1 MRTLYLLIGFL
12 TTLQVP
18 VWAQS
23 AAKSPFTLVGTAQQ
37 AVVVLPATEPA
48 CVRLA
53 VQGLVSDV
61 AKITGKTL
69 RVVPDEKN
77 LSGQPTLTVGTW
89 GRSDAVLQKHGKETA
104 ALRGQWEAYQVRSSD
119 KNLLIAGSDE
129 RATMFGIYHFLEK
142 YLGVDPLYFWSDRAP
157 EPRQILQWDDVA
169 ISQSTPSFRYRG
181 WFINDEDLLTE
192 WYESGG
198 VRRLDYPYYG
208 QVVNPAIMKQVVEA
222 LVRLRMNLII
232 PASFIDIRNPAEA
245 ALVQEAARRGVFLS
259 MHHVEPMGVSAFTF
273 FNYWQEKTGEKPLF
287 SFYSSRQKLEE
298 VWRVYAQEWA
308 KYPNVIWQIGLR
320 GIADR
325 PMWMA
330 DPGISQSD
338 ADRGKLISEAMRV
351 QRAMIQEVDQ
361 RPNPPITT
369 TLWAEGST
377 LNQAGYLDIPKNVT
391 VVFSDNSPGWKWQK
405 DFHETPRRPEHTYGV
420 YYHHQLWGAGP
431 HLAQGIPP
439 QHTYAVFRQAHQ
451 KQSTHYAILN
461 VSNVREFQLGLAASG
476 EMLYDFEKF
485 EPGTFTQTWMQE
497 RYGSQTAAARQAYQ
511 TYFAGFVLH
520 DRQQVP
526 MLLDGQTR
534 SFALGLLKKID
545 LQLTDP
551 VKYQE
556 AETKARQA
564 TTESTWGQTSLGDA
578 HPKPAN
584 DQELLEKVLR
594 QHQGHTQALRQAEAL
609 LPKLEAKQQAFL
621 KTNLISQI
629 QIMLGLEEWLVAI
642 LRAKK
647 GLDEGHKAQAQKYL
661 KEATDAFTRMKTGQA
676 LNVTDGKW
684 QHWYRGEKKMNL
696 KNAEQL
702 TQSTYQ
708 LISQQ

>member
-1 MRTLYLLIGFL
+1 
-12 TTLQVP
+12 
-18 VWAQS
+18 
-23 AAKSPFTLVGTAQQ
+23 
-37 AVVVLPATEPA
+37 VVVLPATEPE

-53 VQGLVSDV
+53 VQDLVSDV

-69 RVVPDEKN
+69 RVVSSEKN
-77 LSGQPTLTVGTW
+77 LSGQPMVVVGTW
-89 GRSDAVLQKHGKETA
+89 GLSDTILQKQANEIKK
-104 ALRGQWEAYQVRSSD
+104 LRGKWEAYEVHSSN

-129 RATMFGIYHFLEK
+129 RATMFGIYDFLEK

-157 EPRQILQWDDVA
+157 EKRTTLQWDDAA

-192 WYESGG
+192 WYETGG
-198 VRRLDYPYYG
+198 VRKIDYPYYG
-208 QVVNPAIMKQVVEA
+208 QVVNPAIMKQIVEA

-245 ALVQEAARRGVFLS
+245 ALVKEAARRGVFLS

-287 SFYSSRQKLEE
+287 SFYSNREKLEE

-308 KYPNVIWQIGLR
+308 RYPNVIWQIGLR

-330 DPGISQSD
+330 DPGIPQSD
-338 ADRGKLISEAMRV
+338 ADRGKLISEAMQV
-351 QRAMIQEVDQ
+351 QRQIIREVDQ

-377 LNQAGYLDIPKNVT
+377 LNQAGHLQIPDDVT
-391 VVFSDNSPGWKWQK
+391 IVFSDNSPGWKWQQ
-405 DFHETPRRPEHTYGV
+405 DFHETTRRSEHTYGV

-439 QHTYAVFRQAHQ
+439 QHTYAVIREAYQ

-461 VSNVREFQLGLAASG
+461 ASNLREFQLGLAASG
-476 EMLYDFEKF
+476 KMLYDFENFK
-485 EPGTFTQTWMQE
+485 PGTFTQRWMQE
-497 RYGSQTAAARQAYQ
+497 RYGSQAIAAQQAYQ

-534 SFALGLLKKID
+534 SFALGLLKKIE
-545 LQLTDP
+545 LQLTDLA
-551 VKYQE
+551 KYQAAE
-556 AETKARQA
+556 AKARQA
-564 TTESTWGQTSLGDA
+564 TSESTWGRTSLSDA
-578 HPKPAN
+578 HPKPAS

-594 QHQGHTQALRQAEAL
+594 QQQGHAQALRQAEAL
-609 LPKLEAKQQAFL
+609 LPRLDARQQAFL

-647 GLDEGHKAQAQKYL
+647 ELDEGNKAHAQKCL
-661 KEATDAFTRMKTGQA
+661 KAATDAFARMKTGQA

-708 LISQQ
+708 LIRQP

>member
-1 MRTLYLLIGFL
+1 MRVLYLLIGFL
-12 TTLQVP
+12 MILSAP
-18 VWAQS
+18 DWAQTT
-23 AAKSPFTLVGTAQQ
+23 ANSPFTLVGTAQQ
-37 AVVVLPATEPA
+37 AVVVLPATEPE

-53 VQGLVSDV
+53 VQDLVSDV

-77 LSGQPTLTVGTW
+77 LSGQPMVVVGTL
-89 GRSDAVLQKHGKETA
+89 GLSDQAIKKYYKQVE
-104 ALRGQWEAYQVRSSD
+104 ALREKWEAYEVLSSH

-129 RATMFGIYHFLEK
+129 RGTMFGIYDFLEK
-142 YLGVDPLYFWSDRAP
+142 YLGVDPLSFWSDRAP
-157 EPRQILQWDDVA
+157 EPRKVLQWDDVVL
-169 ISQSTPSFRYRG
+169 SQSTPSFRYRG

-198 VRRLDYPYYG
+198 VRKIDYPYYG
-208 QVVNPAIMKQVVEA
+208 QVVNPAIMKQVVE
-222 LVRLRMNLII
+222 VRLRMNLII

-259 MHHVEPMGVSAFTF
+259 MHHVEAMGVSAFTF
-273 FNYWQEKTGEKPLF
+273 FNYWQEKTGKKPLF
-287 SFYSSRQKLEE
+287 SFYSSREKLEE

-308 KYPNVIWQIGLR
+308 RYPNVIWQIGLR

-330 DPGISQSD
+330 DPGIPQSD

-351 QRAMIQEVDQ
+351 QRAIIQEVDK

-377 LNQAGYLDIPKNVT
+377 LNQAGHLEIPDDVT
-391 VVFSDNSPGWKWQK
+391 IVFSDNSPGWKWQK
-405 DFHETPRRPEHTYGV
+405 DFHETTRRSEHTYGV

-439 QHTYAVFRQAHQ
+439 QHTYAVFREAHQ

-461 VSNVREFQLGLAASG
+461 ASNVREFQLGMAASG
-476 EMLYDFEKF
+476 KMLYDFEKF
-485 EPGTFTQTWMQE
+485 EPGTFTQNWMQE
-497 RYGSQTAAARQAYQ
+497 RYGAQAAAAQQAYQ
-511 TYFAGFVLH
+511 TYFGGFVLH

-534 SFALGLLKKID
+534 SFALGLLKKIE

-551 VKYQE
+551 AKYQAAE
-556 AETKARQA
+556 AKARQA
-564 TTESTWGQTSLGDA
+564 TAESTWGQTSLSDA
-578 HPKPAN
+578 HPKPASN
-584 DQELLEKVLR
+584 RELLEKVLR
-594 QHQGHTQALRQAEAL
+594 QQQGHAQALRQAETL
-609 LPKLEAKQQAFL
+609 LPKLDAKQQAFL
-621 KTNLISQI
+621 KTNLLSQI
-629 QIMLGLEEWLVAI
+629 QIMLGLEEWLIGTV
-642 LRAKK
+642 RAKQV
-647 GLDEGHKAQAQKYL
+647 LDEGNRAQAQKYL
-661 KEATDAFTRMKTGQA
+661 KEATEAFARMKKGQA
-676 LNVTDGKW
+676 LNVTSEKW

-708 LISQQ
+708 LIRQQ